1 MLHGKAALVTGG
13 SRGIGA
19 AIARGLAAAGA
30 DVAITYASAADQAQA
45 VVKDIEAAG
54 RRGTAIQAEA
64 ADERALR
71 TAVDHAAGI
80 LGRLDIL
87 VNNAGIAPYGPLEEV
102 TLEELDR
109 TMAVHARAAFLL
121 AQAAVPYMRNGGRIV
136 TIGSSLAERV
146 PYAGWTLYSMSKSAL
161 IGLTKGLARDLGP
174 LDITANLVHPGS
186 TDTEMNPADGPDAD
200 AERSFTALGRYVD
213 PDDIAATV
221 VHLAGP
227 SGRNITGTAITVD
240 AGTTA

>member
-30 DVAITYASAADQAQA
+30 DVAITYASAARQAQA

-71 TAVDHAAGI
+71 AAVDHAAGI

-87 VNNAGIAPYGPLEEV
+87 VNNAGIAPFGPLEEV

-146 PYAGWTLYSMSKSAL
+146 PYPGWTLYSMSKSAL

-174 LDITANLVHPGS
+174 LDITSNLVHPGS

-200 AERSFTALGRYVD
+200 AERSYTALGRYVD

-227 SGRNITGTAITVD
+227 AGRNITGTAITID